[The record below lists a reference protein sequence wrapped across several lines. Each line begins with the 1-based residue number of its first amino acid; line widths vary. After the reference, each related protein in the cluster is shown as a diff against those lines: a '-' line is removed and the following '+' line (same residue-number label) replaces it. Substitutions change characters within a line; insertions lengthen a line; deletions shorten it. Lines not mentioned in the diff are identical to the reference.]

1 MPELGKEADRSR
13 KPAPG
18 DRPTPA
24 QSAQPHSHS
33 AFIFQSCPH
42 PGKPPTPARCVR
54 PRLPLPPTE
63 CSSGLWPSVQLLQTF
78 LKDPGVLERHSRKW
92 EFPLII
98 SKAKRLEVAHV

>member
-33 AFIFQSCPH
+33 AFIFQSRPH
-42 PGKPPTPARCVR
+42 PGKPPTPAKCVR
-54 PRLPLPPTE
+54 PRLPLPTPRMFLRLLAL
-63 CSSGLWPSVQLLQTF
+63 CSAPPNLPEGSRS
-78 LKDPGVLERHSRKW
+78 SRKT
-92 EFPLII
+92 F
-98 SKAKRLEVAHV
+98 